1 MSDELVRVS
10 DSDRERAVATLRE
23 HLVQGR
29 PSLEEFTQR
38 MSTAYSETTSTDL
51 ANLQRDLPA
60 SAPALPE
67 SRRRGLRFLVA
78 IFGGAKGVFGGATVK
93 VKASG

>member
-38 MSTAYSETTSTDL
+38 MSAAYSATTC
-51 ANLQRDLPA
+51 
-60 SAPALPE
+60 AP
-67 SRRRGLRFLVA
+67 LVRVNA
-78 IFGGAKGVFGGATVK
+78 FVVFGGATVK